1 MLTRVLLPL
10 AVVLGVAACGGEK
23 TWSEQHEIDRVAYRA
38 PGPATLTLVTVV
50 GSRTGA
56 GGHTG
61 LLINGTQRVVW
72 DPAGTWWHPD
82 APERNDMLFGMT
94 PGMVDT
100 YIDYHTRSTYHT
112 VLQEITVTPQ
122 VAQMAMQLAANN
134 GPAAKAQ
141 CGLTTSKI
149 LSQLPG
155 FETIAVGY
163 YPTKIMADFAKLP
176 GVTTRKVYDD
186 DPADNSDKLQ
196 DR

>member
-1 MLTRVLLPL
+1 MLARLLL
-10 AVVLGVAACGGEK
+10 SFAVVLGLAACGAQK

-38 PGPATLTLVTVV
+38 PGAATLTLVTVV
-50 GSRTGA
+50 DNRTGA

-82 APERNDMLFGMT
+82 APERNDMHFGMT
-94 PGMVDT
+94 PAMVDA
-100 YIDYHTRSTYHT
+100 YVDYHTRATFHT
-112 VLQEITVTPQ
+112 VLQDITVTPQ
-122 VAQMAMQLAANN
+122 VAQMAMQLAANH

-141 CGLTTSKI
+141 CGLTTSRI

-155 FETIAVGY
+155 FESIKVGY
-163 YPTKIMADFAKLP
+163 FPVKIMTDFAKLP

-186 DPADNSDKLQ
+186 DPDDNSDKLP
-196 DR
+196 RG